1 MHDSHSSESK
11 SNNNRPKI
19 SEICF
24 HISNIQVCFVVILLY
39 LHQKLKCTYFLSA
52 FFKLI
57 QWISQSIYENQWASV
72 EFIIIICLGSMM
84 YLYVHEHVS
93 ITLEVVCPIQLST
106 VHHDEQRMLQI
117 FRVCASLFPSRSWL
131 SSSSW
136 FWLFITLNIQYC
148 ISLMLMLLIL
158 LQRHSMKWL
167 YWSQS
172 HHCCDVSLL
181 FLSSISFV
189 YVVRCVHVISDSL
202 SLWS

>member
-1 MHDSHSSESK
+1 MILIHPNLNPIIIDPK
-11 SNNNRPKI
+11 SLKYVFI
-19 SEICF
+19 YQIFKCVSLLFCCIC
-24 HISNIQVCFVVILLY
+24 I
-39 LHQKLKCTYFLSA
+39 QKLKYTYFLSA

-84 YLYVHEHVS
+84 YFYAHEHVS

-117 FRVCASLFPSRSWL
+117 FRVCASFFPSRSWL
-131 SSSSW
+131 SSSS

-148 ISLMLMLLIL
+148 ISLMLMLLML
-158 LQRHSMKWL
+158 LQRHSMKSL

-172 HHCCDVSLL
+172 YHCCDVSLL
-181 FLSSISFV
+181 FLSSIFHLYMLCVV
-189 YVVRCVHVISDSL
+189 YM
-202 SLWS
+202 